1 MSMPTPGVQGNNSWG
16 FNSAPESVKR
26 ASLGYGSGG
35 GSGGGSAGAPVGSWG
50 TGMYEGGG
58 WGGGGSQRLFYKGR
72 LESVLSISLTF
83 PSMET
88 KSSRKKK

>member
-26 ASLGYGSGG
+26 GSLGYGSGG
-35 GSGGGSAGAPVGSWG
+35 GSAGAAVGSWG

-58 WGGGGSQRLFYKGR
+58 WGGGGSQRLFNKGR

-88 KSSRKKK
+88 KSSKKKK